1 MNDAY
6 NGHKG
11 ADGTFTDDKKPA
23 QQGTSQEQAGGKP
36 PRSVPAGNP
45 LSSGERTEPTDK
57 PR

>member
-11 ADGTFTDDKKPA
+11 EAGTFTDDKKPA
-23 QQGTSQEQAGGKP
+23 QPGPSQEQAGSKP
-36 PRSVPAGNP
+36 PKSVPAGNP
-45 LSSGERTEPTDK
+45 LSSGERTEPTDT